1 MPIPQKGRKVAMS
14 SAEKS
19 SPPASAII
27 ANTSRGYHILMI
39 DGYSNTKGIPTG
51 EALQSCHFNMC
62 GYRWLIGYYP
72 NGDHSDCA
80 DYISLFLVLD
90 ETDIEEV
97 KARLKFRF
105 VSDTQEF
112 HLKSSSSIRRVK
124 HSFSF
129 LYTPLG
135 FFSNLI
141 KIVSNV

>member
-1 MPIPQKGRKVAMS
+1 MPIPQKRRKVAMS

-27 ANTSRGYHILMI
+27 ANTSRGYHILKI

-51 EALQSCHFNMC
+51 EALQSCQFNMC
-62 GYRWLIGYYP
+62 GYHWLISYYP
-72 NGDHSDCA
+72 NGDHSDCT

-105 VSDTQEF
+105 VGSKEESLEVDTFDSQNRSWGHSEF
-112 HLKSSSSIRRVK
+112 
-124 HSFSF
+124 
-129 LYTPLG
+129 
-135 FFSNLI
+135 I
-141 KIVSNV
+141 KIKDLEKSKLMEKT